1 MKTLS
6 ASPPTKAY
14 FNNEST
20 SGTTPLPA
28 AGSFIFFKH
37 WTVVEILNRVGLS
50 RLLALNVQKSV
61 RQSAGVVTLA
71 LDQRDDHGFI
81 QAGRAMQRFWL
92 EANRLGL
99 SVQPITGLPL
109 LIQRFKAGELSK
121 IQKKHQQ
128 ILKQVITTL
137 SEHLG
142 LDGESIVMLFRIGT
156 SAPPSARSLRLR
168 QN

>member
-1 MKTLS
+1 M
-6 ASPPTKAY
+6 
-14 FNNEST
+14 
-20 SGTTPLPA
+20 
-28 AGSFIFFKH
+28 
-37 WTVVEILNRVGLS
+37 
-50 RLLALNVQKSV
+50 

-99 SVQPITGLPL
+99 SVQPIAGLPL
-109 LIQRFKAGELSK
+109 LIQRFKTGELSK

-156 SAPPSARSLRLR
+156 SAPPSARSLQLKLKIES
-168 QN
+168 